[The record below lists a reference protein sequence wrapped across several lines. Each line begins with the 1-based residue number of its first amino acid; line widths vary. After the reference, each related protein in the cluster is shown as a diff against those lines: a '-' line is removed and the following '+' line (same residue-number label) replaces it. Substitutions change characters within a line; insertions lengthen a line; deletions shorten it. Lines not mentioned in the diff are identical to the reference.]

1 MLCCKTT
8 PTAAAPPL
16 SETLLLSVEQVEQV
30 EQLEQLAQ
38 LEQSAGSSKPKKK
51 TTGGP
56 GYLSWDGNSLRGIA
70 TIAPP
75 PATFERWNGGLLG
88 GPLLL
93 YDYESSDSAVRTPP
107 F

>member
-16 SETLLLSVEQVEQV
+16 SETLLLSVEQVEQ
-30 EQLEQLAQ
+30 LEQ
-38 LEQSAGSSKPKKK
+38 LEQSAGSSKPKMK